1 MITTGRRPRRGE
13 FMRIFAAVLGTVL
26 VAAFTFPASATVRI
40 SSDPG
45 GQIGA
50 YLQRFESL
58 RVSGQNVI
66 IDGPCLSACT
76 LVLGAIPRDHL
87 CFTSRARLGFHSA
100 WRPGEFGRPVESLA
114 GTELMMTNYP
124 QWVRDWIARRG
135 GLSPHLIYLTGSE
148 LASMYPACP
157 EGAQG
162 VAAGRDA
169 GPAHAVSTPLTSMFA
184 SRRKARLKPLP

>member
-1 MITTGRRPRRGE
+1 VS
-13 FMRIFAAVLGTVL
+13 FMRTSAAVLGTVL
-26 VAAFTFPASATVRI
+26 AAAFTFPASATVRI

-50 YLQRFESL
+50 YLQRFEAL
-58 RVSGQNVI
+58 RLSGENVI

-76 LVLGAIPRDHL
+76 LVLGAIPRDQL
-87 CFTSRARLGFHSA
+87 CITSRARLGFHAA
-100 WRPGEFGRPVESLA
+100 WRPDEFGRPVVSRA

-124 QWVRDWIARRG
+124 RWVRDWIARRG

-148 LASMYPACP
+148 LAPMYPACP
-157 EGAQG
+157 DWAQG

-169 GPAHAVSTPLTSMFA
+169 GPGHVVSTPLTSMFA

>member
-1 MITTGRRPRRGE
+1 MQIS
-13 FMRIFAAVLGTVL
+13 AAILGTAL

-40 SSDPG
+40 ASDSG
-45 GQIGA
+45 GEIGA

-58 RVSGQNVI
+58 RLSGQDVI

-76 LVLGAIPRDHL
+76 LVLGAIPRDHV
-87 CFTSRARLGFHSA
+87 CVTSRARLGFHTA
-100 WRPGEFGRPVESLA
+100 WRPNEFGRPVVSPA

-124 QWVRDWIARRG
+124 QWVRDWIARHG
-135 GLSPHLIYLTGSE
+135 GLSPRLIYLAGSE
-148 LASMYPACP
+148 LASMYPACRG
-157 EGAQG
+157 GAQG

-169 GPAHAVSTPLTSMFA
+169 GPAHVVSTPLTAMFA